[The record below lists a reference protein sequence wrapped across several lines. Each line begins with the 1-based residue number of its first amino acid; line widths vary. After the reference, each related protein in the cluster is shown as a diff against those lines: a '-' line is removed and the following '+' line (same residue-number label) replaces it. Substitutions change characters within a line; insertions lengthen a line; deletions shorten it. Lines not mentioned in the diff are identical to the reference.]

1 MCRRASLRAPFALG
15 PAAIR
20 LVVVNGRWDLDAKL
34 LAAIDWVRD
43 EYGAL
48 AQSADELGC
57 QAVTESGPGT
67 SFRLDGR
74 PVIRLHPKRNHVAL
88 GFPDDLRG
96 DVETL
101 TGALRAQRGG
111 AWLNYSP
118 DVCDRETIQMLLAKS
133 ISTSEATAST
143 EVTAPTGAA
152 TGSPTP
158 ARNREDAADLQLV
171 LDVLRAFRRYADV
184 RGRQPAVKVI
194 REAMFFHWEGPRLPP
209 GGKYSPFLPHTPA
222 ARARK
227 QAGHRDGFVLEHVL
241 PVNVLI
247 RQLLADVPDDVDA
260 LRTRLEAAAD
270 RVVITNEENA
280 ALAVAGVASSVPT
293 PGDPWNR
300 YATAGLDPTKFAPL
314 A

>member
-1 MCRRASLRAPFALG
+1 M
-15 PAAIR
+15 
-20 LVVVNGRWDLDAKL
+20 NGRRDLDAKL
-34 LAAIDWVRD
+34 LAATDWVRD
-43 EYGAL
+43 EYAAL
-48 AQSADELGC
+48 AQIADEVGC
-57 QAVTESGPGT
+57 QAVTESGPGI

-74 PVIRLHPKRNHVAL
+74 LVVRLHPKRNHVAL

-96 DVETL
+96 EVDTL

-118 DVCDRETIQMLLAKS
+118 EVCDRETVQMLVAKS
-133 ISTSEATAST
+133 ISTPEATGST
-143 EVTAPTGAA
+143 EVAAPTVTA
-152 TGSPTP
+152 TGSPAP
-158 ARNREDAADLQLV
+158 ARNRGDAAELQLL
-171 LDVLRAFRRYADV
+171 LDVLRAFRRYADA
-184 RGRQPAVKVI
+184 RGSQPAVKVI

-247 RQLLADVPDDVDA
+247 RELLADVPDDVDA
-260 LRTRLEAAAD
+260 LRTRLETAAD
-270 RVVITNEENA
+270 RVVITKEENA
-280 ALAVAGVASSVPT
+280 ALVAAGVGSSVPT
-293 PGDPWNR
+293 PGDPWSR
-300 YATAGLDPTKFAPL
+300 YSTAGMDPRQFVPL